1 MAKTKND
8 NEYLNNLRHTGAHL
22 LAKAV
27 KDLWPGTHNA
37 IGPAIENGFYQ
48 DFDFGDVKISESD
61 LPKIEEKMR
70 ELLPNWDHFV
80 FNEVTPE
87 EAKELFKANPYKVE
101 LIEEFAQEGKKLL
114 TNDPGNFLDLCK
126 MGHVE
131 NPSKELQNF
140 KLLKIAGAY
149 WRGSEKNKMLTRIYG
164 TAFPSKEE
172 LDKYLWQQNEAEKRD
187 HKKIGQQMELFMFH
201 ETAPGM
207 PYWLPKGVIFYN
219 ELIKFWREEHQTR
232 GYLEIVSPLINK
244 KELYETS
251 GHWEHY
257 RENMFLSN
265 TEENETYALKPM
277 NCPNAMIVFGS
288 KTRSYRD
295 LPMRLGDTDTLHRN
309 ELSGT
314 LNGLLRVREF
324 RQDDAHLFVT
334 QDQIKSEFQEV
345 LEITEKFYS
354 IFEIDYRFRLG
365 TRPKDFMGD
374 PKTWDKA
381 ESELT
386 EIMEASG
393 KKYFV
398 GEGEGA
404 FYGPKVDIMMKDAL
418 GREWQTGTIQL
429 DFQMPGRF
437 GLTYSDSDGTQKA
450 PVVIHRVIYG
460 SLERFIGV
468 LIEHLSG
475 NFPTWLAPVQVQIL
489 PIADRHLE
497 YAKSVESA
505 LKSVGIRVETDERS
519 EKLGAKIRDAQ
530 MQKVPYMII
539 LGDREQEAKLIAI
552 RSRDKGDLGQMELQ
566 KFADEVKIEV
576 EEKRIVKTV

>member
-1 MAKTKND
+1 MAKTKNED
-8 NEYLNNLRHTGAHL
+8 EYLNNLRHSCAHL

-48 DFDFGDVKISESD
+48 DFDFGEVKISKSD
-61 LPKIEEKMR
+61 LPKIEAKMR
-70 ELLPNWDHFV
+70 DLLPSWQHFE
-80 FNEVTPE
+80 FKEVTPA
-87 EAKELFKANPYKVE
+87 EAKKLFKENPYKLE

-164 TAFPSKEE
+164 TAFPTQEE
-172 LDKYLWQQNEAEKRD
+172 LDKYLWQQEEAEKRD

-207 PYWLPKGVIFYN
+207 PYWLPKGVVFYN
-219 ELIKFWREEHQTR
+219 ELVKFWREEHQAR

-244 KELYETS
+244 RELFETS
-251 GHWEHY
+251 GHWDHY
-257 RENMFLSN
+257 RENMFLSQ

-288 KTRSYRD
+288 KTRSYRE
-295 LPMRLGDTDTLHRN
+295 LPLRLSDTDTLHRY

-314 LNGLLRVREF
+314 LNGLFRVREF

-334 QDQIKSEFQEV
+334 QEQIKSEFQDV

-354 IFEIDYRFRLG
+354 IFGIEYRFRLG

-374 PKTWDKA
+374 TKIWDKA
-381 ESELT
+381 EKELT

-393 KKYFV
+393 KPYFV
-398 GEGEGA
+398 AEGEGA

-418 GREWQTGTIQL
+418 GRDWQTGTIQL
-429 DFQMPGRF
+429 DFQMPSRF
-437 GLTYSDSDGTQKA
+437 GITYSDSDGSQKV
-450 PVVIHRVIYG
+450 PVVIHRVVYG
-460 SLERFIGV
+460 SLERFIGI

-475 NFPTWLAPVQVQIL
+475 NFPLWLAPVQVQIL

-497 YAKSVESA
+497 YAKTVEKE
-505 LKSVGIRVETDERS
+505 LKEASIRAEIDERS

-530 MQKVPYMII
+530 MQKVPYMVVI
-539 LGDREQEAKLIAI
+539 GDKEQEAKTVAV
-552 RSRDKGDLGQMELQ
+552 RRRDGAPLDPDKIGVDEFIKSLRIEIVAKTLQ
-566 KFADEVKIEV
+566 S
-576 EEKRIVKTV
+576 